1 MKMFTVVN
9 IKSVSSI
16 IKKEDEKMA
25 RDIEVLCEVENCNY
39 WGQGNRCQADAIYV
53 VSHKG
58 NTAHDSK
65 DTDCKTF
72 KPAH

>member
-1 MKMFTVVN
+1 
-9 IKSVSSI
+9 
-16 IKKEDEKMA
+16 MA
-25 RDIEVLCEVENCNY
+25 KDVEVLCEVENCNY
-39 WGQGNRCQADAIYV
+39 WGQGNRCNADAIYV

-72 KPAH
+72 EPSH